1 MEHNTGKNKLSR
13 GEQQKNRYA
22 AGGNRPPAYYANNGM
37 ETTVQPLNPTAQ
49 KPEMM
54 IVVIKV

>member
-1 MEHNTGKNKLSR
+1 MEHKPYKNKLNP

-22 AGGNRPPAYYANNGM
+22 AGGNRPAAYYANNGM

-49 KPEMM
+49 KPEM
-54 IVVIKV
+54 IVVVIKV